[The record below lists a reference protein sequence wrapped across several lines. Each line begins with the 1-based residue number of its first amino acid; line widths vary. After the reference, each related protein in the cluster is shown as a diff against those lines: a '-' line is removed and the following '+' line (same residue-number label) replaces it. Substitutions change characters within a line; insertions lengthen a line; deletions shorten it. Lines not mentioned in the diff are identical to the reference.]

1 FQGGSS
7 LKRKQKIA
15 LTICAI
21 AVAII
26 AILATWYFSPRTFLN
41 GVEPSDVSYIDVFDG
56 STGKSFTIEDSEEIK
71 YIVENIQG
79 IEMKRANLSVNY
91 SGFSF
96 RMDFRGSNGEV
107 IDSFIMNGAQTIC
120 DHPFFYR
127 CDGGLCFDYLTEL
140 EEKYMD

>member
-1 FQGGSS
+1 M
-7 LKRKQKIA
+7 KRKQKIA

-26 AILATWYFSPRTFLN
+26 AILAAWYFSPRTFLK
-41 GVEPSDVSYIDVFDG
+41 GVEPSDVASINVFDG
-56 STGKSFTIEDSEEIK
+56 STGESFTIEDAEEIK

-96 RMDFRGSNGEV
+96 RMNFQGSSGEV
-107 IDSFIMNGAQTIC
+107 IDSFVVNSVDTIC